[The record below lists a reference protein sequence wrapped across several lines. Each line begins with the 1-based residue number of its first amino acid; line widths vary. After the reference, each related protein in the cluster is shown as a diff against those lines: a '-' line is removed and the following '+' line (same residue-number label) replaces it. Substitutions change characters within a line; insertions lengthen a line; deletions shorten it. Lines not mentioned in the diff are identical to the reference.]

1 MPPRCIQAAQI
12 FREREEVMGHTIER
26 FQFIFLVA
34 GIGFFVLAFVV
45 SGIVT
50 VSAVSHL
57 PYTSLDE
64 IAKDVSPYFAALARQ
79 YPEQFNKYYPGG
91 PTSEN
96 YREALNVGRNSY
108 IGEACWHCHSQQVR
122 PVANEDVR
130 FGPVSTAAE
139 QRHELMMPQ
148 LMGTRRVGPDL
159 SRESGL
165 RSNDWHVAHF
175 YKPQAVVPTSVMPS
189 YPWFFDGQ
197 QPNKRGIAIV
207 TYMQWLGSNVKKQ

>member
-1 MPPRCIQAAQI
+1 MEKI
-12 FREREEVMGHTIER
+12 IER

-34 GIGFFVLAFVV
+34 GLGFFGLAFVV
-45 SGIVT
+45 SGVVT
-50 VSAVSHL
+50 VNAISDL

-64 IAKDVSPYFAALARQ
+64 ISQNVSPYFVALSQQ
-79 YPEQFNKYYPGG
+79 YPDQFEKYYPGG
-91 PTSEN
+91 PTSAN
-96 YREALNVGRNSY
+96 YREALNLGRNVY

-139 QRHELMMPQ
+139 QQHELMMPQ
-148 LMGTRRVGPDL
+148 LLGTRRVGPDL

-175 YKPQAVVPTSVMPS
+175 YNPRSVSPVSVMPS
-189 YPWFFDGQ
+189 YTWFYDGREL
-197 QPNKRGIAIV
+197 NKRGIAII
-207 TYMQWLGSNVKKQ
+207 TYVQWLGSNVEQQ

>member
-1 MPPRCIQAAQI
+1 M
-12 FREREEVMGHTIER
+12 EKTIEK

-34 GIGFFVLAFVV
+34 GIGFFVLAFIV
-45 SGIVT
+45 SGVFT
-50 VSAVSHL
+50 VSAISNL

-64 IAKDVSPYFAALARQ
+64 ISQDVSPYFEALARQ
-79 YPEQFNKYYPGG
+79 YPEQFDQYYPGG

-96 YREALNVGRNSY
+96 YREALDLGRNVY
-108 IGEACWHCHSQQVR
+108 IAEACWHCHSQQVR

-139 QRHELMMPQ
+139 QNHELMMPQ

-159 SRESGL
+159 SRESGF

-175 YKPQAVVPTSVMPS
+175 YNPRSVAPTSVMPG
-189 YPWFFDGQ
+189 YTWFFDGRA
-197 QPNKRGIAIV
+197 PNKKGLAII
-207 TYMQWLGSNVKKQ
+207 TYVQWLGSNVEQQQ

>member
-1 MPPRCIQAAQI
+1 M
-12 FREREEVMGHTIER
+12 ENTIER

-34 GIGFFVLAFVV
+34 GIGFFVLAFIV
-45 SGIVT
+45 SGVVT
-50 VSAVSHL
+50 VNAVSDL

-64 IAKDVSPYFAALARQ
+64 ISEDVSPYFIALSNQ
-79 YPEQFNKYYPGG
+79 YPEQFETYYPGG

-96 YREALNVGRNSY
+96 YRAALNLGRNIY

-139 QRHELMMPQ
+139 QQNELMMPQ

-159 SRESGL
+159 SRESGF

-175 YKPQAVVPTSVMPS
+175 YDPRAVSPTSVMPR
-189 YPWFFDGQ
+189 YTWFFDGKL
-197 QPNKRGIAIV
+197 PNDKGIAIV
-207 TYMQWLGSNVKKQ
+207 TYMQWLGSNVE